1 MFFAGYLGGQ
11 TGQKVSLG
19 KKNNLGEQLAFLS
32 VKHNCYVGD
41 LFRALLSAKN
51 SGKSTCDELSI
62 NHRGKIQKENI
73 FLITKNSGEVIMQ
86 FRVLEES
93 LLDKDI
99 RFESWMQTDKIRK
112 QVAKQNMT
120 HRSTTIGSLR
130 VGMKKVNLDASVLE
144 IPASTLVH
152 TRFGAD
158 AVVVN
163 VLIGDS
169 SGKIKV
175 CLWNKASETVAVG
188 DIIAI
193 KNASVSSFRGE
204 KQLRIGRAGII
215 NVLERRTT
223 KSEQT
228 RDVSK
233 KVIYT

>member
-1 MFFAGYLGGQ
+1 M
-11 TGQKVSLG
+11 

-62 NHRGKIQKENI
+62 NHRGKIKKENI
-73 FLITKNSGEVIMQ
+73 FLITKNSEVIMQ

-93 LLDKDI
+93 LIDKDI

-120 HRSTTIGSLR
+120 HRSTAIGSLR

-175 CLWNKASETVAVG
+175 CLWNKAPETVAVG

-204 KQLRIGRAGII
+204 KQLRIGRTGII
-215 NVLERRTT
+215 NVLEHRAT
-223 KSEQT
+223 KREQT
-228 RDVSK
+228 NVSK